1 MSRFI
6 DEHRGRFG
14 VEPICRTLGVSA
26 SAYYHRRTGACSAR
40 AVGDQFGLEAVDEAL
55 GERVVEGVAD
65 RADRAEHP
73 VIVEYLREGLAGV
86 LGGFKWSLQRLD
98 GEELRCKARGG
109 VGLIGRGERRPLAR
123 W

>member
-1 MSRFI
+1 
-6 DEHRGRFG
+6 
-14 VEPICRTLGVSA
+14 
-26 SAYYHRRTGACSAR
+26 
-40 AVGDQFGLEAVDEAL
+40 
-55 GERVVEGVAD
+55 
-65 RADRAEHP
+65 